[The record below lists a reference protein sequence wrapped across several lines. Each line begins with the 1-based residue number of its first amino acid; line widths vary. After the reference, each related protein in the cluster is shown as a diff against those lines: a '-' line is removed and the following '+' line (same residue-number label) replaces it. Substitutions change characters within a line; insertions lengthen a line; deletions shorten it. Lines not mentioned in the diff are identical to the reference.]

1 MKLDR
6 IKWTQIERELIMAV
20 AANDLHKVES
30 MIYNLEDK
38 RILEDVGWVHISFP
52 LHYITLCYDI
62 IWRYPEAWEDITE
75 RRAKIDMMLD
85 FWKRYYNVTSFPKIE
100 YNMHNDYYYDRT
112 WETDTELLY
121 ADVSDY
127 ISAGY
132 SAKDIELYCA
142 VERFDFE
149 RVNRLLQEGANPN
162 AHLKLTEE
170 DDDALI
176 ALHGI
181 GIEMSHLLCEL
192 DSMLKSGKI
201 RRDEDI
207 RLLLALTAHTDMY
220 DLLKQYDI
228 NSPTIAQ
235 P

>member
-75 RRAKIDMMLD
+75 LRAKIDMMLD

-112 WETDTELLY
+112 WETDAELLY
-121 ADVSDY
+121 ADVSEY

-132 SAKDIELYCA
+132 SMKDLKLYCA
-142 VERFDFE
+142 AKRFDFE
-149 RVNRLLQEGANPN
+149 RVYQLLQEGANPN
-162 AHLKLTEE
+162 VHLKLTMG
-170 DDDALI
+170 DDALVAI
-176 ALHGI
+176 HAI
-181 GIEMSHLLCEL
+181 GMEESHLMCEL
-192 DSMLKSGKI
+192 DTMLEQGKI
-201 RRDEDI
+201 CNEQDI
-207 RLLLALTAHTDMY
+207 RLLLALTAHAEMY
-220 DLLKQYDI
+220 DLLKRYC
-228 NSPTIAQ
+228 
-235 P
+235 